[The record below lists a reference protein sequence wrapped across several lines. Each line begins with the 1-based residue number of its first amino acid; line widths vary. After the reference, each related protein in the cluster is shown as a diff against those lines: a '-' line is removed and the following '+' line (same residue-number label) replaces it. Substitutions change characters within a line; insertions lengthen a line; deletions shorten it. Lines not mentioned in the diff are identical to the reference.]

1 MVQPIEGFGLR
12 EGRCGAEGGRD
23 SLVTCAATSPPALPP
38 PLAISAPSL
47 PPGWEEH
54 VDDAS
59 GAPYWHNPTT
69 GETTWEQ
76 PC

>member
-1 MVQPIEGFGLR
+1 MD
-12 EGRCGAEGGRD
+12 RD
-23 SLVTCAATSPPALPP
+23 SLVTCAAASPPALPP
-38 PLAISAPSL
+38 LPAISSAL

-54 VDDAS
+54 VDDGS

-76 PC
+76 PY